1 MQVSFT
7 HKHFESNNGLI
18 VCRRQVS
25 HEFENIEQ
33 KSTDTDLIWFDEIA
47 IIFSLLFKAK
57 IL

>member
-1 MQVSFT
+1 MQASFT
-7 HKHFESNNGLI
+7 HKHFELNIGLT
-18 VCRRQVS
+18 VCRRQVL

-33 KSTDTDLIWFDEIA
+33 KSTDTDLIWFDAIA